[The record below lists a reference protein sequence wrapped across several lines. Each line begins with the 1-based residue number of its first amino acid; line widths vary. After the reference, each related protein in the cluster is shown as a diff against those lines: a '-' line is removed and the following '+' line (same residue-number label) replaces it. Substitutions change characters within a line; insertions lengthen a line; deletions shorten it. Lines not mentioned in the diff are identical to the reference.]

1 MPRWQAAPPDSPK
14 PPPAAPLGEQV
25 LLPPRQAQADAAAP
39 VYAPLPPPRSALKK
53 KDSYEILF
61 KHFRIIFSLKGR

>member
-25 LLPPRQAQADAAAP
+25 LLPPRQAQADAAAAP

-61 KHFRIIFSLKGR
+61 